1 MRDLMTKKEFKK
13 KCEQEKTS
21 SYKLILTAS
30 FITSLGL
37 IIVLITLFAI
47 KNFQVQV
54 ILSIIGGIFAVTGL
68 IINIIGQIKISKEYQ
83 NYINFNE

>member
-47 KNFQVQV
+47 KSFQVQV